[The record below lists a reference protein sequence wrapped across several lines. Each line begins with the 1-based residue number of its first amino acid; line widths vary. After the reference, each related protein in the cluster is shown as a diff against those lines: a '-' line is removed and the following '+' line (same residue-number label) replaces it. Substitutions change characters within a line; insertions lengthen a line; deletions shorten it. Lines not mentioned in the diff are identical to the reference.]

1 MNLNQLDFALVTS
14 NSLPKKIKSWDSY
27 EALSEDQFIDLI
39 DYSKELMSQN
49 PDHEILFLVVAKG
62 SDDKQ
67 DEEEL
72 KLKELEE
79 AKLKRMP
86 PEKELAGKV
95 ALITG
100 AAGGIG
106 SATAKKFL
114 EEGCCVI
121 LTDIDKKALQKT
133 HIEFANAFGKDV
145 VDSILKNTVLPEQ
158 IIINI
163 CKTYFRFP
171 EQKFDLTL
179 LEKYKDNKLIKI
191 NLLDNDDGPITK
203 VFGYLDEL
211 LKLEDLDNK
220 YILTADDDLL
230 YKPTFIESFIKK
242 VKKDNTVI
250 WTGYQEARGKKF
262 QTCFGADGI
271 LMKLSILHKIREY
284 AYFLFDKDI
293 RFKYY
298 FC

>member
-1 MNLNQLDFALVTS
+1 MDVKIYLCISTIPPRQKQLI
-14 NSLPKKIKSWDSY
+14 N
-27 EALSEDQFIDLI
+27 
-39 DYSKELMSQN
+39 
-49 PDHEILFLVVAKG
+49 
-62 SDDKQ
+62 
-67 DEEEL
+67 
-72 KLKELEE
+72 
-79 AKLKRMP
+79 
-86 PEKELAGKV
+86 
-95 ALITG
+95 
-100 AAGGIG
+100 
-106 SATAKKFL
+106 
-114 EEGCCVI
+114 
-121 LTDIDKKALQKT
+121 
-133 HIEFANAFGKDV
+133 V

-293 RFKYY
+293 RFKYHDDFIFSSY
-298 FC
+298 FYLNGIESKRVGVNSRLNEKESKYSGLDDYSLTKDKLGGNNGANSTRDNLLHGIFHTNKDNGDLDKYLI